1 MVTLRLYKRQGEMMN
16 RSIRPSTRPLIH
28 GDIVK
33 RANLFR
39 FVREFVEAQNMGS
52 GYYMEFGVLNGECM
66 IDAYRQFRGLFSHYF
81 GFDSFEG
88 LPELTSDDQK
98 ASILS
103 PGFHKGNFASMQLEY
118 VQQTILSSSRMPSD
132 ELSLVRG
139 FFNESLP
146 KICKDD
152 LKKYGVPLV
161 MYVDCD
167 LYSSTVD
174 VLQFIGDLAVTGT
187 WIFFDDYWCYRG
199 SPHEG
204 EQRAIRE
211 WLDSNDRIGL
221 QPYCN
226 FDGWGRAFIAY
237 EK

>member
-1 MVTLRLYKRQGEMMN
+1 MSNTLKP
-16 RSIRPSTRPLIH
+16 SIKPLFH
-28 GDIVK
+28 GDMVK

-39 FVREFVEAQNMGS
+39 WIRDFIEAQSMAP

-66 IDAYRQFRGLFSHYF
+66 IDAYRQFRGLFSHYY

-88 LPELTSDDQK
+88 LPELSTDDQD
-98 ASILS
+98 AAVLTPS
-103 PGFHKGNFASMQLEY
+103 FHKGNFASMQMEL
-118 VQQTILSSSRMPSD
+118 VKQSILSCSRMSAD
-132 ELSLVRG
+132 ELTLVPG

-146 KICKDD
+146 KFSKET
-152 LKKYGVPLV
+152 LAQQGNPLV
-161 MYVDCD
+161 IYIDCD

-174 VLQFIGDLAVTGT
+174 VLQFIDSFVTTGT
-187 WIFFDDYWCYRG
+187 WVLFDDYWCYRG
-199 SPHEG
+199 SPQAG
-204 EQRAIRE
+204 EQKAIRE
-211 WLDSNDRIGL
+211 WMEDSNRVGL